1 MQERTNNSDY
11 RKTRNCD
18 LTRSKSAH
26 PQSILEDKGHEV
38 RHSRGCDCMDEIEIQ
53 YDWIITLARMW
64 DNPNQ
69 DFDLNLNKE
78 L

>member
-1 MQERTNNSDY
+1 MHERTNNSDY

-26 PQSILEDKGHEV
+26 PQTILEDKGHEV
-38 RHSRGCDCMDEIEIQ
+38 RHFGGCDCMDEIEIQ

-64 DNPNQ
+64 DDPNQ

>member
-11 RKTRNCD
+11 PKTRNCD

-26 PQSILEDKGHEV
+26 PQSILEDKRHEV
-38 RHSRGCDCMDEIEIQ
+38 RHSRGCNCMDEIEIE
-53 YDWIITLARMW
+53 YDWIMTLARMW
-64 DNPNQ
+64 DDPKQ
-69 DFDLNLNKE
+69 DFDLKLDKQ